1 MPARRGE
8 GIELLVDPNRRKIVA
23 MLSVR
28 AMRSSAIA
36 TAIGRSRPATSHH
49 LRLLREAGLIRSTW
63 SRVDYRGRVYLIN
76 PSMLGPITAWLIG
89 VELPRSKR
97 LFGKDPA

>member
-1 MPARRGE
+1 
-8 GIELLVDPNRRKIVA
+8 
-23 MLSVR
+23 
-28 AMRSSAIA
+28 
-36 TAIGRSRPATSHH
+36 
-49 LRLLREAGLIRSTW
+49 
-63 SRVDYRGRVYLIN
+63 VYLIN